1 MIETQKD
8 FSNWLDK
15 QLDVEIP
22 GDIIAFNINI
32 NESPFNIEIVGS
44 TEYDAEDEDW
54 ACSEDWIPQA
64 RSISVSQQYF
74 GDSWEDAQ
82 KNLYDLC
89 KVYINSD
96 SPIAKKLSSA
106 TAFAIG
112 FVDGNLQIVE

>member
-8 FSNWLDK
+8 FSNWLDN
-15 QLDVEIP
+15 QLDVTIP
-22 GDIIAFNINI
+22 SNIIAFNINI

-44 TEYDAEDEDW
+44 TEYDAGDEDW
-54 ACSEDWIPQA
+54 ACIEDWIPEA
-64 RSISVSQQYF
+64 RSIPVSQLLF
-74 GDSWEDAQ
+74 GNSWEDAQ

-89 KVYINSD
+89 KVYLNSE
-96 SPIAKKLSSA
+96 SPLARKLSGA